1 MEKIEGL
8 AGFAPALLIGSQS
21 TAYLLKVYRSEG
33 REEMWPEYVSTFCDA
48 ETLHDVW
55 VLIVGQIS
63 DSKNDTGRQGRY
75 LSGVLLLSSV
85 LRFNYK
91 NKMY

>member
-33 REEMWPEYVSTFCDA
+33 REEMWPEYMY
-48 ETLHDVW
+48 
-55 VLIVGQIS
+55 
-63 DSKNDTGRQGRY
+63 RY
-75 LSGVLLLSSV
+75 FGMLKPCMMFG
-85 LRFNYK
+85 F
-91 NKMY
+91 

>member
-8 AGFAPALLIGSQS
+8 AGLAPALLIGSQS

-48 ETLHDVW
+48 ETLNDVW
-55 VLIVGQIS
+55 VLIVCQIS
-63 DSKNDTGRQGRY
+63 D
-75 LSGVLLLSSV
+75 
-85 LRFNYK
+85 
-91 NKMY
+91 